1 MDYKLTDFL
10 PTTKKECELRGWD
23 ELDVILFSGDAYVDH
38 PSFGPAILGRILEA
52 NGYRVAIV
60 PQPDWH
66 GDFRD
71 FKKLGRPR
79 LFFGVSPGAM
89 DSMVN
94 RYTANRRMRSEDA
107 FSPDSRHDMRPDY
120 PSIVYTQILKK
131 LYPDVP
137 VALGGIEASLRR
149 ISHYDYWKD
158 ELRKCILCDSGAD
171 LILYGMG
178 ERSIVELANALAE
191 GKTMDQIH
199 EMPQVAFY
207 CKEKDI
213 PGGFKEDDIILHSHE
228 ECLHNKKGQAEN
240 VRHLEEEANKMH
252 AQRMIQET
260 DGKYVV
266 VNPPF
271 PLMTTEELDA
281 AFDLPYTR
289 LPHPKYKGK
298 TIPAYEMI
306 KFSVNLHRGCFGG
319 CSFCT
324 ISAHQ
329 GKFVVCRSKESILKE
344 VKKIIEMPDFKGYLS
359 DLGGPSAN
367 MYGMHGKNQKACE
380 VCKRPSCVN
389 PQICPNL
396 NTDHSKLLEI
406 YHAVDAL
413 PGIKKSFI
421 GSGVRY
427 DLLLHKSKDEKVNQ
441 AAREYTRELIT
452 KHVSG
457 RLKVAPEHTSPEVLK
472 FMRKPSFDLFYEFKR
487 IFDKINKEE
496 GLNQQ
501 IIPYFISSH
510 PGCHEEDMAELAVI
524 TKGLDFHLEQVQD
537 FTPTPM
543 TISTET
549 WYTGY
554 DPYTLEPVF
563 SAKTQKEKLAQR
575 MFFFWYKPEERRAI
589 ESELR
594 RIDRA
599 DLIDKLY
606 DKKSFG
612 GNHGGGFKGKKTNF
626 DDKAIGSTYDNP
638 GVGRGAKGK
647 RGAGRNA
654 AEPNGGRG
662 RGRNAADRFAPKG
675 YGNVG
680 CYDEEKYLNEGRPLN
695 GKFSRNGHAQQGRGN
710 NTPQGRS
717 NNANANIRD
726 AVAAARAE
734 LRNQKEQGAGFF
746 KDKKKKS
753 FNPNFDTDNHN
764 RKNRY
769 NSGDKNER
777 GSRDKNERGSGDR
790 NERGSGDRNERG
802 SGRGRGNQ
810 GRNEGRGRRK

>member
-38 PSFGPAILGRILEA
+38 PSFGAAILGRILEA

-131 LYPDVP
+131 LFPDVP

-178 ERSIVELANALAE
+178 ERSIVELANAFAE
-191 GKTMDQIH
+191 GKTMDEIH

-213 PGGFKEDDIILHSHE
+213 PGGFKDDDIILHSHE

-252 AQRMIQET
+252 AQRMIQEV

-344 VKKIIEMPDFKGYLS
+344 VKKIIAMPDFKGYLS

-367 MYGMHGKNQKACE
+367 MYGMHGKNLKACE

-594 RIDRA
+594 RIGRS
-599 DLIDKLY
+599 DLIAKLY
-606 DKKSFG
+606 DKRDMRG
-612 GNHGGGFKGKKTNF
+612 GHTSARF
-626 DDKAIGSTYDNP
+626 DEKAVGSTYDNP
-638 GVGRGAKGK
+638 GVGRGARGK
-647 RGAGRNA
+647 NRQGNSSYGSNSGRNV
-654 AEPNGGRG
+654 
-662 RGRNAADRFAPKG
+662 RNQSYQPKG

-680 CYDEEKYLNEGRPLN
+680 CYDEDKYLNNGKPLNARNRNDGSQRPL
-695 GKFSRNGHAQQGRGN
+695 SPR
-710 NTPQGRS
+710 
-717 NNANANIRD
+717 
-726 AVAAARAE
+726 E
-734 LRNQKEQGAGFF
+734 LAKSVKEQLKADKGSGFF

-753 FNPNFDTDNHN
+753 FNPNFDEGNHRRGDVSQNRGNGKQNHGNGRKSGSFSGDNRN
-764 RKNRY
+764 KG
-769 NSGDKNER
+769 NSGRR
-777 GSRDKNERGSGDR
+777 GKR
-790 NERGSGDRNERG
+790 
-802 SGRGRGNQ
+802 
-810 GRNEGRGRRK
+810 

>member
-38 PSFGPAILGRILEA
+38 PSFGSAILGRILEA

-131 LYPDVP
+131 LFPDVP
-137 VALGGIEASLRR
+137 VALGCIEASLRR

-178 ERSIVELANALAE
+178 ERSIVELANAFAE
-191 GKTMDQIH
+191 GKTMDEIH

-213 PGGFKEDDIILHSHE
+213 PGGFKDDDIILHSHE

-252 AQRMIQET
+252 AQRMIQEV

-344 VKKIIEMPDFKGYLS
+344 VKKIIAMPDFKGYLS

-594 RIDRA
+594 RIGRS
-599 DLIDKLY
+599 DLIAKLY
-606 DKKSFG
+606 DKRDMKSG
-612 GNHGGGFKGKKTNF
+612 HPSARF
-626 DDKAIGSTYDNP
+626 DAKAIGSTYDNP
-638 GVGRGAKGK
+638 GVGRGARGK
-647 RGAGRNA
+647 NRQGNSSYGPNSGRN
-654 AEPNGGRG
+654 
-662 RGRNAADRFAPKG
+662 GRNQSYQPKG

-680 CYDEEKYLNEGRPLN
+680 CYDEDKYLNNGKPLNARNRNDGSQRPL
-695 GKFSRNGHAQQGRGN
+695 SPR
-710 NTPQGRS
+710 
-717 NNANANIRD
+717 
-726 AVAAARAE
+726 E
-734 LRNQKEQGAGFF
+734 LAKSVKEQLKAEKGSGFF

-753 FNPNFDTDNHN
+753 FNPNFDEGNHRRGDMSQN
-764 RKNRY
+764 RGNGKQNHGNGR
-769 NSGDKNER
+769 NSG
-777 GSRDKNERGSGDR
+777 SFSGDNR
-790 NERGSGDRNERG
+790 NKGN
-802 SGRGRGNQ
+802 SGRRGK
-810 GRNEGRGRRK
+810 R

>member
-38 PSFGPAILGRILEA
+38 PSFGPAILGRMLEA

-131 LYPDVP
+131 LFPDVP

-178 ERSIVELANALAE
+178 ERSIVELANAFAE
-191 GKTMDQIH
+191 GKTMDEIH

-207 CKEKDI
+207 CKEKEI
-213 PGGFKEDDIILHSHE
+213 PGGFKDDDIILHSHE

-252 AQRMIQET
+252 AQRMIQEV

-344 VKKIIEMPDFKGYLS
+344 VKKIVEMPDFKGYLS

-594 RIDRA
+594 RIGRS
-599 DLIDKLY
+599 DLIAKLY
-606 DKKSFG
+606 DKRDMRG
-612 GNHGGGFKGKKTNF
+612 GHTSARF
-626 DDKAIGSTYDNP
+626 DEKAVGSTYDNP
-638 GVGRGAKGK
+638 GVGRGARGK
-647 RGAGRNA
+647 NRQGNSSYGSNSGRN
-654 AEPNGGRG
+654 
-662 RGRNAADRFAPKG
+662 GRNQSYQPKG

-680 CYDEEKYLNEGRPLN
+680 CYDEDKYLNNGKPLNAHNRHEGSQRPL
-695 GKFSRNGHAQQGRGN
+695 SPR
-710 NTPQGRS
+710 
-717 NNANANIRD
+717 
-726 AVAAARAE
+726 E
-734 LRNQKEQGAGFF
+734 LAKSVKEQLKADKGSGFF

-753 FNPNFDTDNHN
+753 FNPNFDEGNHRRGDVSQN
-764 RKNRY
+764 RGNGKQNHGNGR
-769 NSGDKNER
+769 NSG
-777 GSRDKNERGSGDR
+777 SFSGDNR
-790 NERGSGDRNERG
+790 NKGN
-802 SGRGRGNQ
+802 SGRRGK
-810 GRNEGRGRRK
+810 R